1 MKRRFERGA
10 TDKAVAKSSSKLRNV
25 YDNILPT
32 DFGFELEECEK
43 DVLDTLGSGGNEYKL
58 IRKVLKG
65 KLYGIV
71 DIRLELMRPKL
82 SACSSNIISYI
93 IVNLPINCNYLEF
106 TLKDIIDFYKN
117 INAHTYSAAI
127 KELVNKKVIRLTNR
141 KSLYIVNHNY
151 IFKGN
156 IIKFIEN
163 YNKKYENIVPSL
175 DENGNIIIED

>member
-1 MKRRFERGA
+1 MKRQFESKA
-10 TDKAVAKSSSKLRNV
+10 TNEAVAKSSSKLRNV
-25 YDNILPT
+25 YSNILPS
-32 DFGFELEECEK
+32 DFGFELEQLEQE
-43 DVLDTLGSGGNEYKL
+43 LLNTLGSGGNEYKL

-65 KLYGIV
+65 KLYGII
-71 DIRLELMRPKL
+71 DIRLELMRPKMT
-82 SACSSNIISYI
+82 SCSSAIISYI
-93 IVNLPINCNYLEF
+93 IVNLPINCNYIEF
-106 TLKDIIDFYKN
+106 TNKNISDFYKTFDGR
-117 INAHTYSAAI
+117 TYTAAI
-127 KELVNKKVIRLTNR
+127 NELVNKKVIRLTNR

>member
-1 MKRRFERGA
+1 MKRQFETKA

-25 YDNILPT
+25 YNNILPS
-32 DFGFELEECEK
+32 DFGFEMEQLEK
-43 DVLDTLGSGGNEYKL
+43 DVIDTLGSAGNEYKL

-65 KLYGIV
+65 KLYGII
-71 DIRLELMRPKL
+71 DIRLEAMRPKMT
-82 SACSSNIISYI
+82 ACSSAIISYI
-93 IVNLPINCNYLEF
+93 IVNLPINCNYIEF
-106 TLKDIIDFYKN
+106 TNKNISDFYKTFDGR
-117 INAHTYSAAI
+117 TYTAAI
-127 KELVNKKVIRLTNR
+127 NELVNKKVIRFTNR

>member
-1 MKRRFERGA
+1 MKRRFEKA
-10 TDKAVAKSSSKLRNV
+10 IIDKAVAKSSSKLREV
-25 YDNILPT
+25 FEGILPT
-32 DFGFELEECEK
+32 NFGFELEQYEK
-43 DVLDTLGSGGNEYKL
+43 EVLDTLGSGGNEYKL

-65 KLYGIV
+65 KLYGIIDV
-71 DIRLELMRPKL
+71 RLEQMRPKMT
-82 SACSSNIISYI
+82 ACSSAIISYI
-93 IVNLPINCNYLEF
+93 IVNLPINSNYIEF
-106 TLKDIIDFYKN
+106 TNKDISNFYRTFDGR
-117 INAHTYSAAI
+117 TYTAAI
-127 KELVNKKVIRLTNR
+127 SELVNKKVISLTNR